1 MTNAVSNPNLRPG
14 RPLGSRNR
22 LSNKLITDLSE
33 IWFEQGPGI
42 LKKMAMRE
50 PGQLARLAYA
60 TLPKDILVSVE
71 QRIPG
76 GLSPGDWQ
84 LLQSVLDLIRSAIP
98 AGSNAP
104 PAEVLG
110 VVENALRA
118 HFARQLPP
126 STGAYGRP
134 EAEAQPEE
142 VEAPRALS

>member
-22 LSNKLITDLSE
+22 LSNKLMTDLSE
-33 IWFEQGPGI
+33 IWFEHGPGI

-76 GLSPGDWQ
+76 GLSPDDWQ

-118 HFARQLPP
+118 HFAKRLPQP
-126 STGAYGRP
+126 GAG
-134 EAEAQPEE
+134 
-142 VEAPRALS
+142 

>member
-1 MTNAVSNPNLRPG
+1 MTTTAVSNFPGTSPG
-14 RPLGSRNR
+14 RPIGSRNR
-22 LSNKLITDLSE
+22 LSGKLITDLSDV
-33 IWFEQGPGI
+33 WHQYGPNI
-42 LKKMAMRE
+42 LVKMAMRE

-76 GLSPGDWQ
+76 GLSADDWQ

-110 VVENALRA
+110 VVETALRA
-118 HFARQLPP
+118 HFAR
-126 STGAYGRP
+126 
-134 EAEAQPEE
+134 EIDDD
-142 VEAPRALS
+142 